1 MRNVLRVVFV
11 AIAAALLISNVSA
24 PSAAAPRYPASSAA
38 FDGIWSVSIVT
49 YRGDCNRA
57 YRYALRIWQGRV
69 IKADN
74 DPNYNVGGAVARSGA
89 IGVTVA
95 GGGQSASGTGRLR
108 GNVGAGI
115 WHTSNGECS
124 GRWTAERRGLAAAE

>member
-11 AIAAALLISNVSA
+11 AMAAALLVPAMSE
-24 PSAAAPRYPASSAA
+24 PSAAAPRTSAA

-49 YRGDCNRA
+49 YNGDCSRA
-57 YRYALRIWQGRV
+57 YRYPLRIWQGRV
-69 IKADN
+69 IKADD
-74 DPNYNVGGAVARSGA
+74 DPNYNVAGAVARNGA

-95 GGGQSASGTGRLR
+95 GGGQTASGTGRLR

-124 GRWTAERRGLAAAE
+124 GRWTAERRE

>member
-11 AIAAALLISNVSA
+11 AMAAALLVPAMSE
-24 PSAAAPRYPASSAA
+24 PSAAAPRTSPA

-49 YRGDCNRA
+49 YNGDCSRA
-57 YRYALRIWQGRV
+57 YRYPLRIWQGRV
-69 IKADN
+69 IKADD
-74 DPNYNVGGAVARSGA
+74 DPNYNVAGAVARNGA

-95 GGGQSASGTGRLR
+95 GGGQTASGTGRLR

-124 GRWTAERRGLAAAE
+124 GRWTAERRE

>member
-11 AIAAALLISNVSA
+11 AMIAAVLVSVA
-24 PSAAAPRYPASSAA
+24 NKPSAAAPRYAG

-49 YRGDCNRA
+49 YYGDCSA
-57 YRYALRIWQGRV
+57 YRYPLRIWQGRV
-69 IKADN
+69 IKADD
-74 DPNYNVGGAVARSGA
+74 DPNYNVAGAVARSGA

-95 GGGQSASGTGRLR
+95 GGGKTASGTGRLR

-115 WHTSNGECS
+115 WHTSNRECS
-124 GRWTAERRGLAAAE
+124 GRWTAERRG